1 MLDAE
6 ISNSDN
12 FKANPNSTKTIIV
25 TYNWQEHNKIN
36 GSLFY
41 CFEHFLFY
49 KKHGYDCI
57 LTIVGIPFED
67 IKRVEAAYKDK
78 YQEKYAD
85 QIQEYIR
92 YYQSVAKWAQKND
105 RDHIHVILDIFT
117 LNKVQIFIQP
127 NQKFIYVN
135 NDYSDK
141 LTACPIFTC
150 KQILNANWFWYY
162 DYQYLP
168 DFKNKTKT
176 PLRLGL
182 EFQKKCENGD
192 KIFVSVPIDCPKQYI
207 PKESKSTMV
216 KSSNQIIPDL
226 FNNINSVVILHV
238 GLDTN
243 NRIIPEAYYHKKRV
257 RVDNYYLKQ
266 DSVNHRN
273 KLGMLGKLDEVTL
286 STDCKMFQ
294 KVTNEYNKS
303 NE

>member
-6 ISNSDN
+6 
-12 FKANPNSTKTIIV
+12 FKANSDSIKTIIV
-25 TYNWQEHNKIN
+25 TYNWQKNNKIN

-49 KKHGYDCI
+49 KKYGYDCI

-78 YQEKYAD
+78 YQEKYVD
-85 QIQEYIR
+85 QIQDGIR

-105 RDHIHVILDIFT
+105 EHHIHVILDIFT
-117 LNKVQIFIQP
+117 LNKVQIFIQK
-127 NQKFIYVN
+127 NQKFVYVN
-135 NDYSDK
+135 NDYSNH
-141 LTACPIFTC
+141 LTQCPIFSC
-150 KQILNANWFWYY
+150 KQILNTNWFWYY

-168 DFKNKTKT
+168 DFKNRIKT

-182 EFQKKCENGD
+182 EFQKKCEIQNESD
-192 KIFVSVPIDCPKQYI
+192 LKIFVSAPVNCPDKYI
-207 PKESKSTMV
+207 PINDDSFIV
-216 KSSNQIIPDL
+216 KSPFNIIPDL
-226 FNNINSVVILHV
+226 FNKIYSVIVLHV

-243 NRIIPEAYYHKKRV
+243 NRIIPEAYYHGKKV
-257 RVDNYYLKQ
+257 RVDNYYLNQ

-273 KLGMLGKLDEVTL
+273 KLGILGKLDEITL

-294 KVTNEYNKS
+294 KVIDCYN
-303 NE
+303 N

>member
-6 ISNSDN
+6 N
-12 FKANPNSTKTIIV
+12 FKANPESTKTIIV

-49 KKHGYDCI
+49 KKYGYDCI

-67 IKRVEAAYKDK
+67 IKRVEAAYNDK
-78 YQEKYAD
+78 YQEKYTN
-85 QIQEYIR
+85 QIQEGIR

-105 RDHIHVILDIFT
+105 DHHIHVILDIFT
-117 LNKVQIFIQP
+117 LNKVKIFIQK

-135 NDYSDK
+135 NDYSNH
-141 LTACPIFTC
+141 LTQCPIFSC

-168 DFKNKTKT
+168 DFKNRTKT

-182 EFQKKCENGD
+182 EFQKKCEIRNESD
-192 KIFVSVPIDCPKQYI
+192 LKTFVSTVFDR
-207 PKESKSTMV
+207 PKELSAEDKDLYLLKV
-216 KSSNQIIPDL
+216 PYEIIPDL
-226 FNNINSVVILHV
+226 FNKIHSVLIIHDC
-238 GLDTN
+238 LDTN
-243 NRIIPEAYYHKKRV
+243 NRLIAEAFYHGKKV
-257 RVDNYYLKQ
+257 TVDNYYLKQ
-266 DSVNHRN
+266 DSVNHRH
-273 KLGMLGKLDEVTL
+273 KLGLLGKLDEITL

-294 KVTNEYNKS
+294 KVTDYYNT
-303 NE
+303 